1 MLVLLLLLY
10 CLGVSGRVRDTAV
23 KKRQFH
29 TAPVT
34 CKIILYCSFW
44 DFQGFNPDSTEDDD
58 GGSRSGEDDD
68 TEEAVEKDNIN
79 NNRVKENKYVW
90 STEVLHV
97 SDLSLATFTSEP
109 WR

>member
-1 MLVLLLLLY
+1 MLLLLLY
-10 CLGVSGRVRDTAV
+10 CLGVSGRVRDNAV
-23 KKRQFH
+23 RKREFH
-29 TAPVT
+29 IAQ
-34 CKIILYCSFW
+34 IICQNILWCACW

-79 NNRVKENKYVW
+79 NNRVKDNKYVW
-90 STEVLHV
+90 GTEVLHV
-97 SDLSLATFTSEP
+97 PDLSLATFTSEP